1 MKGRDGR
8 FWLLIALMLAA
19 ALCCLPLLPAVIPVQ
34 WNDSGVS
41 GWASRLLLLAFP
53 ALAAGFHLLRR
64 ARLSPGSQRGMG
76 PSWGAALLLFGGQ
89 LLLTGNGLELWEI
102 TRADSRLLLPL
113 ADLAVGSLLLWLGNG
128 LPKTRRES
136 GRGVKAPAALIDREN
151 CATPSALG
159 GVSGLP
165 AAWPPSSPLCCPHPG
180 TERSLWRPFWQLPFS
195 PGCTAPFLKTNS
207 INKSKYTNQGVVF
220 PIAAGGIPGKA
231 FSIPLR
237 G

>member
-64 ARLSPGSQRGMG
+64 ARLSPGSQGGMG

-128 LPKTRRES
+128 LPKARRES

-151 CATPSALG
+151 WRYTQRFGGRVWFACGLASLLAALLPAPWNGAVPLAAVLAAALLPRLYSAL
-159 GVSGLP
+159 
-165 AAWPPSSPLCCPHPG
+165 
-180 TERSLWRPFWQLPFS
+180 F
-195 PGCTAPFLKTNS
+195 K
-207 INKSKYTNQGVVF
+207 NKQYK
-220 PIAAGGIPGKA
+220 
-231 FSIPLR
+231 
-237 G
+237 